1 MLFSSGMANKKHR
14 WKQAV
19 QWLCIVVVI
28 GIIVGSAS
36 ALFLVLLD
44 QVDALRKQQ
53 PIFYYTLPVFG
64 IFIVWMY
71 SKLSTTNGNQ
81 LIQSAYFDSS
91 NDVIKK
97 RVPLLLTPLVF
108 IGTLLTHL
116 GGGSAGREGTAV
128 QMGASIASQFNRW
141 FKLNETEQRLVIAFG
156 VSAGFAGVFGTPL
169 AASVFA
175 FEFFGLRKTKW
186 FFIFPSLLVAY
197 LADFIC
203 IRWGIHHAQYKILIF
218 NNFDFVT
225 LGWVSVAGVLFGL
238 AAFLFVQSS
247 VLFTN
252 LTGQI
257 KSPFL
262 RAFIGGVLIVTFV
275 LSTGQE
281 KMAGLG
287 LPVIENA
294 FIYPQ
299 ASFDFLIKLLLTSF
313 TLSVGFKGGEVTPL
327 FFIGA
332 VLGSALIAIL
342 PLPIS
347 LLAGLGLVAVF
358 AGATHCV
365 LTAILL
371 GIELYGLEFTIYI
384 ALSCGL
390 AYLFAGNKSIYEDR
404 PKGWI
409 KKTIASYFLYTM

>member
-1 MLFSSGMANKKHR
+1 MANEKHR

-28 GIIVGSAS
+28 GIVVGSAS
-36 ALFLVLLD
+36 ALFLALLD
-44 QVDALRKQQ
+44 QVDTLRTQQ
-53 PIFYYTLPVFG
+53 TIFHYALPVFG

-71 SKLSTTNGNQ
+71 SKLSSTNGNQ
-81 LIQSAYFDSS
+81 LIHGAYFDTS
-91 NDVIKK
+91 NDVINK
-97 RVPLLLTPLVF
+97 RVPLLLTPLVL

-128 QMGASIASQFNRW
+128 QMGASLASQFNRW
-141 FKLNETEQRLVIAFG
+141 FKLNETAQRLVIALG

-169 AASVFA
+169 AACVFA

-186 FFIFPSLLVAY
+186 YFIFPSLLVAY

-203 IRWGIHHAQYKILIF
+203 IRWGIHHTQYQILVF

-225 LGWVSVAGVLFGL
+225 LGWLSIAGVLFGL

-247 VLFTN
+247 VLFAK
-252 LTGQI
+252 LAGQI

-262 RAFIGGVLIVTFV
+262 RAALGGVLIVAFV
-275 LSTGQE
+275 LGTGQE

-287 LPVIENA
+287 LPVIADA
-294 FIYPQ
+294 FIHPQ
-299 ASFDFLIKLLLTSF
+299 APLDFLIKLLLTSF

-371 GIELYGLEFTIYI
+371 GIELFGVNFAIYI
-384 ALSCGL
+384 TIACVV
-390 AYLFAGNKSIYEDR
+390 AYLFAGHKSIYEGR
-404 PKGWI
+404 PKGWV
-409 KKTIASYFLYTM
+409 KKTIASYFL

>member
-1 MLFSSGMANKKHR
+1 MLFSSGMINEKHR
-14 WKQAV
+14 WKKAV

-36 ALFLVLLD
+36 ALFLALLD
-44 QVDALRKQQ
+44 LVGTLGKQQ
-53 PIFYYTLPVFG
+53 PIFLYALPVFG

-71 SKLSTTNGNQ
+71 SKLSSTNGNQ
-81 LIQSAYFDSS
+81 LIHAAYFDTS
-91 NDVIKK
+91 NDIIKK
-97 RVPLLLTPLVF
+97 RVPLLLTPLVL

-128 QMGASIASQFNRW
+128 QMGASLASQFNRW
-141 FKLNETEQRLVIAFG
+141 FKLNETAQRLVIALG
-156 VSAGFAGVFGTPL
+156 VSAGFAGVFGTPI
-169 AASVFA
+169 AASIFA
-175 FEFFGLRKTKW
+175 FEFFGFRKTKW
-186 FFIFPSLLVAY
+186 YFIFPSLLVAY
-197 LADFIC
+197 AADFVC
-203 IRWGIHHAQYKILIF
+203 VQWGIQHAQYTIDLFSDYSYATI
-218 NNFDFVT
+218 
-225 LGWVSVAGVLFGL
+225 GWVSIAGVVFGL

-247 VLFTN
+247 VLFTK
-252 LTGQI
+252 LAVQI

-262 RAFIGGVLIVTFV
+262 RAALGGVLIVAFV
-275 LSTGQE
+275 LGTGHE

-287 LPVIENA
+287 LPVIDDA
-294 FIYPQ
+294 FIHPQ
-299 ASFDFLIKLLLTSF
+299 APFNFLIKLLLTSF

-365 LTAILL
+365 VTAIFL
-371 GIELYGLEFTIYI
+371 GIELFGVKFTIYI
-384 ALSCGL
+384 AIACVI
-390 AYLFAGNKSIYEDR
+390 AYLFAGNKSIYEER
-404 PKGWI
+404 PVSWV
-409 KKTIASYFLYTM
+409 KKSMGAYFL